1 MPDPAKS
8 LAQNRGRRAVQ
19 RKLYMEEEE
28 EEEEDREL
36 GKTVQAGNFVYIQS
50 MRTKWVTDEN
60 FLYFSQKT

>member
-8 LAQNRGRRAVQ
+8 LAPNRGRRAVQ

-28 EEEEDREL
+28 EEDGEL

-50 MRTKWVTDEN
+50 MLTKRVTDEN